1 MIIGDYMVNVG
12 ILGATGMV
20 GQRFIEL
27 LADHPKFEITALTAS
42 ARSAGKRYEDAAT
55 WYLDSSIP
63 ESVKDITVVDTDPK
77 ETKDVDIVF
86 SALPADTA
94 AIVEPKFAKSC
105 IVASNASAMRMEPDV
120 PLVIP
125 EVNPE
130 HLDLVE
136 IQQKNRGWDGFI
148 VTNPNC
154 STIALT
160 ITLKPLYD
168 QYNIKRVYVSTMQA
182 VSGAG
187 YNGVPSMAI
196 VDNLVPFIGGEEE
209 KMESETLHLLG
220 EFDGETVTPAPF
232 GLSAS
237 CHRVAVVDGHTEAV
251 FIEMEDDLEV
261 DDVKE
266 SFNSF
271 KGLPQKLDLYSAPKN
286 PITIREEE
294 NRPQPRMDR
303 NTENGMAVTV
313 GRIRKDAAFDN
324 SLRYVLVGHN
334 TIRGAA
340 GASILNAEL
349 INEIM

>member
-1 MIIGDYMVNVG
+1 MVNVG

-20 GQRFIEL
+20 GQRFIQL

-42 ARSAGKRYEDAAT
+42 KRSAGKRYEDAVT
-55 WYLDSSIP
+55 WHLDTKIP
-63 ESVKDITVVDTDPK
+63 DVVKDTIVVDTDPA
-77 ETKDVDIVF
+77 EVKDVDIVF

-94 AIVEPKFAKSC
+94 AIVEPKFAESC
-105 IVASNASAMRMEPDV
+105 VVASNASAMRMEPDV

-130 HLDLVE
+130 HLDLIE

-168 QYNIKRVYVSTMQA
+168 RFDIKRVYVSTMQA

-196 VDNLVPFIGGEEE
+196 IDNLVPYIGEEEE

-220 EFDGETVTPAPF
+220 DIDEGVVTPASF
-232 GLSAS
+232 GVSTS
-237 CHRVAVVDGHTEAV
+237 CHRVSVLDGHTEAV
-251 FIEMEDDLEV
+251 FIEFEDDFDV
-261 DDVKE
+261 DDVKK
-266 SFNSF
+266 SFNNF
-271 KGLPQKLDLYSAPKN
+271 KGLPQKLELYSAPLQ
-286 PITIREEE
+286 PVVIREEDD
-294 NRPQPRMDR
+294 RPQPRMDR
-303 NTENGMAVTV
+303 NEGNGMSVVV
-313 GRIRKDAAFDN
+313 GRVRKDPVFEQN
-324 SLRYVLVGHN
+324 LKYILVGHN
-334 TIRGAA
+334 TVRGAA

-349 INEIM
+349 INEIL

>member
-1 MIIGDYMVNVG
+1 MVNVG
-12 ILGATGMV
+12 VLGATGMV

-27 LADHPKFEITALTAS
+27 LGEHPDFEITALTAS
-42 ARSAGKRYEDAAT
+42 KRSAGKKYEDAAT
-55 WYLDSSIP
+55 WYLDSPIP
-63 ESVKDITVVDTDPK
+63 EVARDITVVDTDPA
-77 ETKDVDIVF
+77 EVKDVDIVF
-86 SALPADTA
+86 SALPAGIALT
-94 AIVEPKFAKSC
+94 VEPKFAEAGMT
-105 IVASNASAMRMEPDV
+105 VASNAAAMRMEPDV

-130 HLDLVE
+130 HLDLME
-136 IQQKNRGWDGFI
+136 TQQKNRGWDGFI

-160 ITLKPLYD
+160 MTLKPIYD
-168 QYNIKRVYVSTMQA
+168 EFEIKRVYVSTMQA

-209 KMESETLHLLG
+209 KMESETLELLG
-220 EFDGETVTPAPF
+220 DINEGKVTPASF
-232 GLSAS
+232 GVSAS

-251 FIEMEDDLEV
+251 FIEFADDFDV

-266 SFNSF
+266 SFRKF
-271 KGLPQKLDLYSAPKN
+271 QGLPQKLNLYSAPQ
-286 PITIREEE
+286 PPVIIREED

-303 NTENGMAVTV
+303 NAEKGMAVTV
-313 GRIRKDAAFDN
+313 GRIRKDEAFKN
-324 SLRYVLVGHN
+324 SLKYILVGHN

>member
-1 MIIGDYMVNVG
+1 MVNVG

-27 LADHPKFEITALTAS
+27 LAEHPKFEITALTAS
-42 ARSAGKRYEDAAT
+42 QRSAGKKYEDATT
-55 WYLDSSIP
+55 WYLDSNMP
-63 ESVKDITVVDTDPK
+63 ESVKDITVVDTDPSQVD
-77 ETKDVDIVF
+77 DVDIVF
-86 SALPADTA
+86 SALPTENA
-94 AIVEPKFAKSC
+94 AIVEPKFAEKY
-105 IVASNASAMRMEPDV
+105 IVASNASAMRMEDDV

-130 HLDLVE
+130 YLDLVE
-136 IQQKNRGWDGFI
+136 IQQENRGWDGFI

-160 ITLKPLYD
+160 ITLKPIYD
-168 QYNIKRVYVSTMQA
+168 QFDIKRVYVSTMQA

-209 KMESETLHLLG
+209 KMETETQHLLG
-220 EFDGETVTPAPF
+220 SLEDGVVTPASF

-237 CHRVAVVDGHTEAV
+237 CHRVAVIDGHTEAV
-251 FIEMEDDLEV
+251 FIETEEKCDMDEIHAAMDQ
-261 DDVKE
+261 
-266 SFNSF
+266 FR
-271 KGLPQKLDLYSAPKN
+271 GMPQKLDLYSAPEK
-286 PITIREEE
+286 PIVIRPED

-303 NTENGMAVTV
+303 NQGDGMAVTV
-313 GRIRKDAAFDN
+313 GRLREDAAFAN
-324 SLRYVLVGHN
+324 SFRYVLVGHN

>member
-1 MIIGDYMVNVG
+1 MVNVG

-27 LADHPKFEITALTAS
+27 LAEHPKFEITALTAS
-42 ARSAGKRYEDAAT
+42 QRSAGKKYEDATT
-55 WYLDSSIP
+55 WYLDSNMP
-63 ESVKDITVVDTDPK
+63 ESVKDITVVDTDPSQVD
-77 ETKDVDIVF
+77 DVDIVF
-86 SALPADTA
+86 SALPTENA
-94 AIVEPKFAKSC
+94 AIVEPKFAEKY
-105 IVASNASAMRMEPDV
+105 IVASNASAMRMENDV

-130 HLDLVE
+130 YLDLIE

-154 STIALT
+154 STIALA
-160 ITLKPLYD
+160 ITLKPIYD
-168 QYNIKRVYVSTMQA
+168 QFDIKRVYVSTMQA

-209 KMESETLHLLG
+209 KMETETQHLLG
-220 EFDGETVTPAPF
+220 SLEDGVVTPASF
-232 GLSAS
+232 GVSAS
-237 CHRVAVVDGHTEAV
+237 CHRVAVIDGHTEAV
-251 FIEMEDDLEV
+251 FIETENKCDMDEIHAAMDQ
-261 DDVKE
+261 
-266 SFNSF
+266 FR
-271 KGLPQKLDLYSAPKN
+271 GMPQKLDLYSAPEK
-286 PITIREEE
+286 PIVIRPED

-303 NTENGMAVTV
+303 NQGDGMAVTV
-313 GRIRKDAAFDN
+313 GRLREDAAFEN
-324 SLRYVLVGHN
+324 SFRYVLVGHN

>member
-1 MIIGDYMVNVG
+1 MVIKMVNVG

-27 LADHPKFEITALTAS
+27 LAEHPKFEITALTAS
-42 ARSAGKRYEDAAT
+42 QRSAGKKYEDATT
-55 WYLDSSIP
+55 WYLDSSMP
-63 ESVKDITVVDTDPK
+63 ESVKDITVVDTDPALV
-77 ETKDVDIVF
+77 KDVDIVF
-86 SALPADTA
+86 SALPTENA
-94 AIVEPKFAKSC
+94 AIVEPKFAEKF
-105 IVASNASAMRMEPDV
+105 IVASNASAMRMEDDV

-130 HLDLVE
+130 YLDLIEV
-136 IQQKNRGWDGFI
+136 QQKNRGWDGFI

-160 ITLKPLYD
+160 ITLKPLHD
-168 QYNIKRVYVSTMQA
+168 QFDIKRVYVSTMQA

-209 KMESETLHLLG
+209 KMETETQHLLG
-220 EFDGETVTPAPF
+220 NLEDGVVTPASF
-232 GLSAS
+232 GVSAS

-251 FIEMEDDLEV
+251 FIEMEDKCDMDEIHATM
-261 DDVKE
+261 DQ
-266 SFNSF
+266 FR
-271 KGLPQKLDLYSAPKN
+271 GLPQKLDLYSAPEK
-286 PITIREEE
+286 PIVIRPED

-303 NTENGMAVTV
+303 NQEGGMAVTV
-313 GRIRKDAAFDN
+313 GRLREDVAFEN
-324 SLRYVLVGHN
+324 SFRYVLVGHN